1 MRWAAATCIPR
12 GSTLTTTGGVLQPL
26 PSIPTTC
33 LVLHT
38 SDKSKTLQSDGD
50 TFKSLSYFLQ
60 NFHWSPSLCNVG
72 ASPILL
78 CILSSKLPRCG
89 IKSINLCILGRTRV
103 KFAIHRL
110 LSIMFNKF
118 QPSFCRCL
126 SEVLRLCDRWG
137 WKRRHWD
144 GLSPH
149 GQMASTRAREHP
161 WTPPHGPLISSK
173 TPKII

>member
-1 MRWAAATCIPR
+1 MRWAAAICTPR

-60 NFHWSPSLCNVG
+60 NFHWSPSLGNVW
-72 ASPILL
+72 ASLSFFAFYPQRFHAVVSNWFNLWILM
-78 CILSSKLPRCG
+78 
-89 IKSINLCILGRTRV
+89 RTRV

-110 LSIMFNKF
+110 LSITYVQWISAKF
-118 QPSFCRCL
+118 LPLSLGSSSTLRRMGVEAPPLRRLVATWTNGLYPCQGTPLNSPSWATYF
-126 SEVLRLCDRWG
+126 
-137 WKRRHWD
+137 K
-144 GLSPH
+144 
-149 GQMASTRAREHP
+149 
-161 WTPPHGPLISSK
+161 
-173 TPKII
+173 